1 MILYLF
7 RLNMHILSMLE
18 TPGPEVEGL
27 ILIIINKNKF
37 PKNFRV
43 QNKCSIAS

>member
-1 MILYLF
+1 
-7 RLNMHILSMLE
+7 MLE

-27 ILIIINKNKF
+27 ILIIINKNKKWVKKIS
-37 PKNFRV
+37 KNFRV